1 MQKKFNQVED
11 ELNPLKLALEK
22 CKTAFK
28 IVFVFA
34 FVINLLML
42 VTPLYSLQVLDRV
55 LGSRNLNT
63 LLLLSLI
70 IAFVYFVH
78 MLTRT
83 MHKNLILPI
92 DLEMVYQ
99 F

>member
-42 VTPLYSLQVLDRV
+42 VTPLYSLL
-55 LGSRNLNT
+55 LGPSKMA
-63 LLLLSLI
+63 
-70 IAFVYFVH
+70 IAS
-78 MLTRT
+78 TSS
-83 MHKNLILPI
+83 
-92 DLEMVYQ
+92 
-99 F
+99 